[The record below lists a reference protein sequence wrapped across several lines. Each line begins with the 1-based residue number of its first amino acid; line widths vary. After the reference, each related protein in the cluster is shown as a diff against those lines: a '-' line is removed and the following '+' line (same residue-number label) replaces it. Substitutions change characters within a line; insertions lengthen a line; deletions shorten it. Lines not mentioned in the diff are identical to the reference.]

1 MMSCAIVEEG
11 VDLCCVSD
19 VEHLK
24 QVCYV
29 SILLRPERERE
40 RERGRE
46 RERLKSV
53 MSASCC
59 ALSKTKNQGK
69 KHVERKHVERLEEL
83 CVCVLVCMCVCVCLC
98 VCIHTHTH
106 MDPQRVAC
114 SFAHTKKLEKRKRK
128 KAV

>member
-29 SILLRPERERE
+29 CILLRPERERE
-40 RERGRE
+40 RE

-69 KHVERKHVERLEEL
+69 KT
-83 CVCVLVCMCVCVCLC
+83 C
-98 VCIHTHTH
+98 
-106 MDPQRVAC
+106 
-114 SFAHTKKLEKRKRK
+114 
-128 KAV
+128 